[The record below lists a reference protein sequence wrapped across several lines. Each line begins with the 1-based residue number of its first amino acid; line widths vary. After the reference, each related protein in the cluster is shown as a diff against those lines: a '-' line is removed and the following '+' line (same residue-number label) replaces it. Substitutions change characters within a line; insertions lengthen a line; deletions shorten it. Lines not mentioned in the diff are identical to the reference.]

1 MGKKRA
7 ATHSQGGSLRQ
18 TVSSNAVAQARRSR
32 AQRSPTAPPH
42 TIGKGPHVTKAVRG
56 AGD

>member
-1 MGKKRA
+1 MKKGKGK
-7 ATHSQGGSLRQ
+7 G
-18 TVSSNAVAQARRSR
+18 TVSSNPVAQARHSR
-32 AQRSPTAPPH
+32 AQRSASAPPH

>member
-1 MGKKRA
+1 MKKGKGKGA
-7 ATHSQGGSLRQ
+7 
-18 TVSSNAVAQARRSR
+18 VSADPVAKARHSR
-32 AQRSPTAPPH
+32 AQRSPSAPPH